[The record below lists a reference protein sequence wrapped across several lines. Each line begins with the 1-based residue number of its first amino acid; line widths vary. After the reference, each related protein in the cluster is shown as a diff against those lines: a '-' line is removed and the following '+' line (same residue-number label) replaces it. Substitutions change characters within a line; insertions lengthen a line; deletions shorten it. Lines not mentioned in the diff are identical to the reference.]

1 MDNLSKLYNIS
12 KKYSSHIFLAT
23 LMIIVSLITYYKVL
37 IQIDIGPVVDTC
49 DFLSNALI
57 FAGQNT
63 GYFDLTR
70 PPFFSFLTSLFFRM
84 GYVSPTTI
92 FALDGILYIF
102 GVAGLFFLLKTHFND
117 NLSFLGSLLYA
128 TFFTVLV
135 YVGVGFSDIASV
147 SFTIWAFYFLILA
160 VKKDSKFFYLALPF
174 AMLAFLTRYNNALL
188 IFPILFYILINKDK
202 IKNIKDMFAGA
213 LVSLLFL
220 IPVFIFFYEKF
231 GNIIYPFMSF
241 FHTSTAP
248 SSISFEYNPNSFF
261 YIEKI
266 YLFIGFEGILTVLI
280 IAVGFF
286 IYGILNFK
294 KPKTEKNIIKRLNFR
309 KKSTQLNLIL
319 FTILALIFIGS
330 LSYVHYIISEALFF
344 ILSYLFYNLIKS
356 LEIKDMELHL
366 LFFAW
371 FMTFFIFHSIYAIKD
386 NRYFILMAPAVAY
399 FLILGLSE
407 ISNRLTLKIKNKNVM
422 LPALIIILTIV
433 TIWST
438 ALFLP
443 LTQETNYQ
451 FKVQNEEITSSS
463 SWLMNYDP
471 NFKNKIIYSDLNS
484 NFGWYLR
491 TNVIEVP
498 IYKDYKKYGLENH
511 NITPADIKINDIL
524 TEGKAY
530 YYLSNQTGLILTS
543 YKPLKQFGNLTI
555 YEKK

>member
-1 MDNLSKLYNIS
+1 MDSLSKLYNIS
-12 KKYSSHIFLAT
+12 KKYSSYIFLTA

-37 IQIDIGPVVDTC
+37 IQIDIGPIVDTC
-49 DFLSNALI
+49 DFLSNALV

-92 FALDGILYIF
+92 FVLDGVIYIF

-117 NLSFLGSLLYA
+117 SLSFLGSLLYA

-160 VKKDSKFFYLALPF
+160 VRKDSKFFYLALPL
-174 AMLAFLTRYNNALL
+174 AMLAFLTRYNIALL

-202 IKNIKDMFAGA
+202 IKNIKNMFAGA
-213 LVSLLFL
+213 FVSLLFL

-231 GNIIYPFMSF
+231 GNIIYPFISF
-241 FHTSTAP
+241 FNTSTAP
-248 SSISFEYNPNSFF
+248 AAVSFEYNPNLFF

-280 IAVGFF
+280 IAAGFF
-286 IYGILNFK
+286 IYGVLNFK

-309 KKSTQLNLIL
+309 KKRVQLNLIL
-319 FTILALIFIGS
+319 FAVLTLVFIGS
-330 LSYVHYIISEALFF
+330 LNYVHYLISELLFF
-344 ILSYLFYNLIKS
+344 ILSYMFYNIIKS
-356 LEIKDMELHL
+356 LEIKDMDLHL
-366 LFFAW
+366 LFFVW

-407 ISNRLTLKIKNKNVM
+407 ISNRLTFKIKNKNFSLSM
-422 LPALIIILTIV
+422 LILTLTVI

-438 ALFLP
+438 ASFLP
-443 LTQETNYQ
+443 LVQESNYQ
-451 FKVQNEEITSSS
+451 FKTQNEEITSASD
-463 SWLMNYDP
+463 WFMTYDQNY
-471 NFKNKIIYSDLNS
+471 KNKAIYSDLNS

-511 NITPADIKINDIL
+511 KITPADVKINNIL
-524 TEGKAY
+524 TEGKAD